1 MISIRLVRDSVSL
14 GSEPQFRAE
23 IGAGSRSDPIIR
35 HHPGIAKKGE
45 LPDHR
50 SHFMYTEK
58 LTLDDLEDLYRR
70 IGSVLKHVRKVKLG
84 QNEQG
89 IAKRIK

>member
-1 MISIRLVRDSVSL
+1 
-14 GSEPQFRAE
+14 
-23 IGAGSRSDPIIR
+23 
-35 HHPGIAKKGE
+35 
-45 LPDHR
+45 
-50 SHFMYTEK
+50 MYTEK